1 MKLISLTNEEAELAR
16 EYAEKM
22 SVKGKYQFKHNH
34 LGMLGEIGWGKFTK
48 QKPNLVIYERGIG
61 DDGTDFK
68 DTQVKTVGYNGPGEK
83 EIKVTI
89 GKLSPLVKK
98 LVLMYANINIPNEVY
113 VVGERSRESFLSK
126 AQTGKYER
134 TIHLGE
140 YSLDVRY

>member
-1 MKLISLTNEEAELAR
+1 MKLVSLTDEEAELAR

-22 SVKGKYQFKHNH
+22 SAKGKYMFKHNH
-34 LGMLGEIGWGKFTK
+34 LGMLGEIGWGKFTN
-48 QKPNLVIYERGIG
+48 QKPNLVVYERGIG

-83 EIKVTI
+83 ELKV

-98 LVLMYANINIPNEVY
+98 LVLMYANTNKPNEVY
-113 VVGERSRESFLSK
+113 VVGEISRENFLSK

-134 TIHLGE
+134 ASHLGE
-140 YSLDVRY
+140 NSLDVRY